1 MVTMTTPDLWHDQD
15 RLLTVEDVEDMFP
28 EDDRRF
34 ELDDGILIVSP
45 MPVNMHQLVVTRL
58 TLILTAACPADLVV
72 LAGVGINVTKYQHRE
87 PDVAVVPADSL
98 RTKWQERPPALVVEV
113 SSRSTR
119 LYDRNR
125 KKDVYE
131 GFGIPA
137 YWIVEPESDRPR
149 LIAFELSSGKY
160 QVAADVSADEQW
172 HAEVPFPVTIKP
184 ATLVRTG
191 PFD

>member
-1 MVTMTTPDLWHDQD
+1 MAMTAPDLWPDQD
-15 RLLTVEDVEDMFP
+15 RLLTVDDLEDLFP
-28 EDDRRF
+28 EDDRRL

-58 TLILTAACPADLVV
+58 TMLLSAACPTGLVV
-72 LAGVGINVTKYQHRE
+72 LAGVGVNITRYQHRE
-87 PDVAVVPADSL
+87 PDVAVVPADSFG
-98 RTKWQERPPALVVEV
+98 TKFQERPPALVVEV
-113 SSRSTR
+113 ASRSTR

-137 YWIVEPESDRPR
+137 YWIAEPEPDRPR
-149 LIAFELSSGKY
+149 LIAFELRDGKY

-172 HAEVPFPVTIKP
+172 HAEIPFPVTIKP
-184 ATLVRTG
+184 ATLVQTG
-191 PFD
+191 PLH